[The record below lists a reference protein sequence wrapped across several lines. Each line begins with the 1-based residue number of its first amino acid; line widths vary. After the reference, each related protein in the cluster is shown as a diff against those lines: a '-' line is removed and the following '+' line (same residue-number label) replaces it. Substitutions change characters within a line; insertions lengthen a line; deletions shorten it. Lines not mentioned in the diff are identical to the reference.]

1 MGFAGRTVIDKIFTT
16 IFPVMAFVAMGF
28 EHCVA
33 NMFLLPMG
41 VVAAACGF
49 GTEAQMALCN
59 WGGVFY
65 NIGLATLGN
74 IVGGCIF
81 VGLVYWFGYRKKA

>member
-1 MGFAGRTVIDKIFTT
+1 
-16 IFPVMAFVAMGF
+16 
-28 EHCVA
+28 
-33 NMFLLPMG
+33 MFLLPMG

-65 NIGLATLGN
+65 NIGFATLGN
-74 IVGGCIF
+74 IIGGCIF